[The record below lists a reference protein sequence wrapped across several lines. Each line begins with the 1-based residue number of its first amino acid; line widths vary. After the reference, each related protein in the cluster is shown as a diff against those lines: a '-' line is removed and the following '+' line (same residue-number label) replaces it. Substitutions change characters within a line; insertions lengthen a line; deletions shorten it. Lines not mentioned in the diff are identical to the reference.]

1 MDDEQTIQ
9 EMTKPDQGFI
19 SHVFNFDNKSKA
31 DMLNTMQYAV
41 LAVLPVI
48 LLNRTIHILIPEA
61 DESKASLELLAEV
74 IAQVGL
80 IFIGIFF
87 IHRIVTYLPTYSEA
101 KYDTFSILNSIIS
114 FLIIILSLQTKLGEK
129 MNIITDRILMM
140 IQGNATQVENKKQE
154 LSEYSMPI
162 LNHPQ
167 QPTAASHPEQN
178 QFQQQTMIAP
188 ENDIMAANETLG
200 GAFGSSF

>member
-19 SHVFNFDNKSKA
+19 SHVFNLDNKSKA

-48 LLNRTIHILIPEA
+48 LLNRTIHVLIPEA
-61 DESKASLELLAEV
+61 DDSKVSLELLAEIISQIGV
-74 IAQVGL
+74 

-87 IHRIVTYLPTYSEA
+87 IHRIVTYLPTYSES

-129 MNIITDRILMM
+129 MNIITDRALMM
-140 IQGNATQVENKKQE
+140 IQGNVTHVEPKKQE

-167 QPTAASHPEQN
+167 QQTTPSHPEQN
-178 QFQQQTMIAP
+178 QFQPQTVIAP
-188 ENDIMAANETLG
+188 ENDIMAANETFG